1 MKLQEIPV
9 EQFSVRVKGTDE
21 SSLDALFASSRT
33 TVPVANVSGSDAE
46 NVFDLAL
53 ADSWLSVTPIKD
65 ADVSRLIRELSIGRA
80 MLAEL
85 AELAADGSVE
95 LRISFFTGRVVE
107 MGDVEIGVDEY
118 VERGVNRIE
127 KRRVRDV
134 YAWLEERCTFTH
146 FGESYFFITAGA
158 AIEEALAVPD
168 DAAPSPL
175 KAEDADDVDRRE
187 ADVDVDVDA
196 NEARVVEAERPHVDP
211 NLKNSFCVTGS
222 DVRFVATTTSL
233 PGGTTI
239 YVAKKLT
246 PRQQA
251 SDKTIVLA
259 KGTLKF
265 LDWTRTGRIQLQ
277 AKAQLA
283 LLTADESS
291 YLKKWDE
298 FGDLEGQILLDTARE
313 IGAIEFTDAR
323 PNRDGTIDVR
333 VIEAT
338 DAGLEA
344 LASGQ
349 LKDLEVVA
357 GLPQYITD
365 PAFTF
370 SDFSAGLEASLTGK
384 QNRPTHLE
392 VARYDR
398 QTKTLT
404 LKSEAAPSVG
414 TLVMSM
420 AGDVAQIKRR
430 LQARKSILQGRSAN
444 PQLGLLV
451 EEKGEIT
458 SLRSPQ
464 RINPLTAFVREKV
477 FNNAP
482 TVMQE
487 RAIDAALNTP
497 DIAVIQGP
505 PGTGKTTVIA
515 AILERLNEIS
525 AKEGVRGQGQV
536 LLSGFQHD
544 AVENMID
551 RISLNGIPV
560 PKFGRRSGSNEDDLN
575 AFEKNLEEWCG
586 QIADELREKNP
597 QITELEEESAIKD
610 LYLQYLGTPTHKL
623 ATTLVSRIAEI
634 DVSTLGEK
642 LSRQAVSLRKRLAT
656 QAVASESQGRHFAAA
671 QRIRTR
677 AESFTDDGP
686 ERAEDALVDLED
698 MLDERQAALLERAS
712 SWNTDRGASP
722 FLSDLA
728 HLKRTL
734 LVHLTSP
741 PVLRIEK
748 HSDEVLSVAEKAIDR
763 VKRNGF
769 TAQDKKSAALAEFL
783 AELENNPF
791 GMVNAVSEFSYAFS
805 ATVQQSV
812 NREMQKRKGISGR
825 MSDDSLE
832 YEYVIVDEAAR
843 VSPRDLMIPMSQ
855 GKRIILVGDH
865 RQLPHIIDEEVAKR
879 MEEGEDA
886 TDENEWL
893 KKSMFQYLFSE
904 RLKALEEADGIT
916 RRVTLDKQFRMHPEL
931 GSFVSRNFYE
941 TFDRT
946 EKFDS
951 GLPASAF
958 AHNLPGTDNRPAM
971 WLPVPSDRG
980 GAKRLGTSWIR
991 QPEIDEICRQ
1001 LKEWVESSEGSDL
1014 TYGVIS
1020 FYKAQ
1025 ADRIRSELKRQL
1037 GAVADDDKKIRV
1049 GTVDAFQGMEFDVVF
1064 LSVVRT
1070 VPPNWNP
1077 RDQDRARQARSLYGH
1092 LCLYNRLNVSMSRQ
1106 KKLLVAV
1113 GDASLLAHDLA
1124 AEFIPGLVDFHRL
1137 ASGTKAPKPAAR
1149 QQANPDPQHVATERE
1164 SSTTDKRARGA
1175 FGRLFGRG
1183 DG

>member
-1 MKLQEIPV
+1 MKLQDIPV
-9 EQFSVRVKGTDE
+9 QQFAVRVKDSDRG
-21 SSLDALFASSRT
+21 SLDHLFARFAG
-33 TVPVANVSGSDAE
+33 PVSVASVAASETEGS
-46 NVFDLAL
+46 FDLAL
-53 ADSWLSVTPIKD
+53 ADAWLSVSPTKEAD
-65 ADVSRLIRELSIGRA
+65 AARLVRELSIGRA

-85 AELAADGSVE
+85 ADLAADGSVE
-95 LRISFFTGRVVE
+95 LRIAFFVGPVVE

-118 VERGVNRIE
+118 VERGVDRVA
-127 KRRVRDV
+127 KRRVQDV
-134 YAWLEERCTFTH
+134 YRWLHEHCTFTH
-146 FGESYFFITAGA
+146 LGESYFFISAGA
-158 AIEEALAVPD
+158 AIEDVL
-168 DAAPSPL
+168 AAPDESAPTPP
-175 KAEDADDVDRRE
+175 AVGDSDAGDGHE
-187 ADVDVDVDA
+187 ADGDPEESTLEEI
-196 NEARVVEAERPHVDP
+196 EAAPFETP
-211 NLKNSFCVTGS
+211 NLKNSFCVTGT
-222 DVRFVATTTSL
+222 DVRFVATPRSL

-246 PRQQA
+246 THRRA
-251 SDKTIVLA
+251 SDRTILLA
-259 KGTLKF
+259 KGSIQF
-265 LDWTRTGRIQLQ
+265 LDWTRTGQIQLQ
-277 AKAQLA
+277 TKAQLA
-283 LLTADESS
+283 VLTADESS

-298 FGDLEGQILLDTARE
+298 FGDLEGEILLGTARE

-344 LASGQ
+344 LANGQ
-349 LKDLEVVA
+349 LKELEAVA
-357 GLPQYITD
+357 SLPQYITD
-365 PAFTF
+365 PSFTF
-370 SDFSAGLEASLTGK
+370 SDFSAGLEASLSR
-384 QNRPTHLE
+384 NPDRDPHLE
-392 VARYDR
+392 VADYDR

-404 LKSEAAPSVG
+404 LKAEAVPSVG

-430 LQARKSILQGRSAN
+430 LQARKSIREGRAAN

-458 SLRSPQ
+458 SLRPPQ
-464 RINPLTAFVREKV
+464 RIKPLTAFVREKV
-477 FNNAP
+477 FKNRP
-482 TVMQE
+482 TAMQE
-487 RAIDAALNTP
+487 RAIDVALNTP

-515 AILERLNEIS
+515 AILERLNEI
-525 AKEGVRGQGQV
+525 ATKEGARGQGQV

-560 PKFGRRSGSNEDDLN
+560 PKFGKRSGSAVDDLN

-586 QIADELREKNP
+586 RIAQELRAKNP
-597 QITELEEESAIKD
+597 QVADLEEESAIND
-610 LYLQYLGTPTHKL
+610 LYKQYLRTPTHKL
-623 ATTLVSRIAEI
+623 ATTLVGRVAEMEVTI
-634 DVSTLGEK
+634 LGEK
-642 LSRQAVSLRKRLAT
+642 LSRQAGNLKRRLTAE
-656 QAVASESQGRHFAAA
+656 AVASDGHGRHLSAA

-677 AESFTDDGP
+677 GESFGDDGP
-686 ERAEDALVDLED
+686 ERAEDALVDLDEV
-698 MLDERQAALLERAS
+698 LDDHQSALLNRAS
-712 SWNTDRGASP
+712 VWNVDRGVPP
-722 FLSDLA
+722 FLGELA
-728 HLKRTL
+728 QLKRAL
-734 LVHLTSP
+734 LLQLTAP
-741 PVLRIEK
+741 PVFRIEK
-748 HSDEVLSVAEKAIDR
+748 HSDEVLDLAEKAIERVRSRGLTATDR
-763 VKRNGF
+763 
-769 TAQDKKSAALAEFL
+769 KSAALAEFL

-791 GMVNAVSEFSYAFS
+791 GMVDAVSEFSYAFS

-812 NREMQKRKGISGR
+812 NREMQRRKGIGGPAGEGG
-825 MSDDSLE
+825 LE

-865 RQLPHIIDEEVAKR
+865 RQLPHIIDEEVARR
-879 MEEGEDA
+879 MEQGEDV

-904 RLKALEEADGIT
+904 RLKALEDADRIT

-941 TFDRT
+941 TFDRS
-946 EKFDS
+946 EKFES

-958 AHNLPGTDNRPAM
+958 AHNLPGTGNAPAL
-971 WLPVPSDRG
+971 WLPVTGDRG
-980 GAKRLGTSWIR
+980 AGKRLGTSWIR

-1001 LKEWVESSEGSDL
+1001 LREWIGSEEGASL
-1014 TYGVIS
+1014 SYGVIS

-1037 GAVADDDKKIRV
+1037 GPVADDDRKIRV
-1049 GTVDAFQGMEFDVVF
+1049 GTVDSFQGMEFDVVL

-1070 VPPNWNP
+1070 VPPNWTP
-1077 RDQDRARQARSLYGH
+1077 RDQDRARQARSLFGH
-1092 LCLYNRLNVSMSRQ
+1092 LSLYNRLNVSMSRQ

-1113 GDASLLAHDLA
+1113 GDPALVTHDLA
-1124 AEFIPGLVDFHRL
+1124 ADFIPGLVDFYRIAGGGRAL
-1137 ASGTKAPKPAAR
+1137 ESKAG
-1149 QQANPDPQHVATERE
+1149 QEANPERKAVASEPE
-1164 SSTTDKRARGA
+1164 SSNIDRSARAA